1 MGKKLFV
8 GSLAWETDS
17 SGLKTAFERFGEIE
31 EATVI
36 SDRETGRS
44 RGFGFVTFTE
54 EGPVQQAISE
64 MDGSDLDGRPIVVNE
79 AKEQAPRGGGGNRGG
94 GGGGNRGGGNRGDD
108 DGGRRERW

>member
-8 GSLAWETDS
+8 GSLAWATDS
-17 SGLKTAFERFGEIE
+17 SSLQAAFERFGEIE

-54 EGPVQQAISE
+54 EGPTQQAISE
-64 MDGSDLDGRPIVVNE
+64 MNGTDLDGRPIVVNE
-79 AKEQAPRGGGGNRGG
+79 AKEQAPRGNRGG
-94 GGGGNRGGGNRGDD
+94 GGGDRGGYDGGGGGGG
-108 DGGRRERW
+108 GGRRERW

>member
-1 MGKKLFV
+1 MGNKLFI

-17 SGLKTAFERFGEIE
+17 SSLQAAFGRFGEIE

-54 EGPVQQAISE
+54 EGPTQQAISE
-64 MDGSDLDGRPIVVNE
+64 MNGTDLDGRPIVVNE
-79 AKEQAPRGGGGNRGG
+79 AKEQAPRGNRGG
-94 GGGGNRGGGNRGDD
+94 GGGDRGGYDGGGGGGG
-108 DGGRRERW
+108 GGRRERW

>member
-17 SGLKTAFERFGEIE
+17 SDLKTAFERFGDIE
-31 EATVI
+31 EATVV

-79 AKEQAPRGGGGNRGG
+79 AKEQAPRSGGGGGGGYRGG
-94 GGGGNRGGGNRGDD
+94 GGGGDRD
-108 DGGRRERW
+108 RRERW

>member
-17 SGLKTAFERFGEIE
+17 SGLKTAFERFGDIE

-79 AKEQAPRGGGGNRGG
+79 AKEQAPRSGGGGGGGGGYRGG
-94 GGGGNRGGGNRGDD
+94 GGGGDRD
-108 DGGRRERW
+108 RRERW